1 VIYFQLNEYEAA
13 AECFQRAIKDRKDQP
28 EFYGNLG
35 ATDYFMGRYE
45 EAADHLNQAIG
56 MRTHYPAAH
65 AALGQVY
72 LKLSRYQEAI
82 VSLQKALELNLNTG
96 VLHNDL
102 GCAYA
107 RLGNFKEAKRL
118 LERATI
124 LRPDFAAAFLNL
136 GVVNLNL
143 KDREA
148 ALRQYAVLKTLDL
161 RLAEKLYVIIYRDR
175 VLQVSEAGLAA
186 FQQHK
191 ADDGCRCPEPVKR
204 NTRRQP

>member
-1 VIYFQLNEYEAA
+1 LGVIYFQLNEYGTA
-13 AECFQRAIKDRKDQP
+13 AEWFRRAIKDKQDQP

-45 EAADHLNQAIG
+45 EAADHLNQAIR
-56 MRTHYPAAH
+56 MKPDYAAAH

-72 LKLSRYQEAI
+72 LKLVRYQDAI
-82 VSLQKALELNLNTG
+82 VSLRKALELDLNTG
-96 VLHNDL
+96 VMHNDL

-107 RLGNFKEAKRL
+107 RLGNYKEAKRL
-118 LERATI
+118 LQQATI

-148 ALRQYAVLKTLDL
+148 ALKQYAVLKTLD
-161 RLAEKLYVIIYRDR
+161 RGLAEKLYVMIYRDR
-175 VLQVSEAGLAA
+175 ILQVSDAGLAESSGA
-186 FQQHK
+186 K
-191 ADDGCRCPEPVKR
+191 K
-204 NTRRQP
+204 